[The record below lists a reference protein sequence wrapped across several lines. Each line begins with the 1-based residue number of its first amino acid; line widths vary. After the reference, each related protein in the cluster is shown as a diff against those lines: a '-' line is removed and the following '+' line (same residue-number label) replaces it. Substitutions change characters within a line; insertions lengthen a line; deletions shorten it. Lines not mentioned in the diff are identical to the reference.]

1 MIDWL
6 NLAMI
11 FIEGKQN
18 LYKLKREMEE
28 DKCLI

>member
-11 FIEGKQN
+11 FIQGKVN
-18 LYKLKREMEE
+18 LNKLKEKWRR
-28 DKCLI
+28 IHV

>member
-6 NLAMI
+6 NLAVI
-11 FIEGKQN
+11 LIEAKSN

>member
-1 MIDWL
+1 
-6 NLAMI
+6 MI

-28 DKCLI
+28 DKCLM